1 MPKRKITQVEFTPGL
16 GELGRVTTAKLRV
29 AAYAR
34 VSTEKE
40 EQEHSLEAQTDY
52 FNSYI
57 RSNPRWEF
65 VGLYVDDGISG
76 LSHQNRDGFNRM
88 VADAVDGKIDLIVTK
103 SLSRFARNTVDA
115 LTTIRKLK
123 AVNVGVF
130 FQKEDINTL
139 DAKGEFL
146 LTLMSSFAE
155 EESRSI
161 SDNVTWGRRKQ
172 FADGF
177 YIVPFAHFLGYD
189 RGAEKGEFVINEK
202 EARVVRFIYMLALEH
217 YATTHIARLLM
228 DWNIPTPGGKK
239 VWQTKTISSILHN
252 EKYKGDALLQKKFT
266 VDFRTKKCKINEG
279 ELPQYYVTG
288 GHTPIIAPETWNEVQ
303 KISLPD
309 GQRLIKQYPMSGKV
323 VCGAC
328 GGRYGSKLW
337 HSTTYRNVVW
347 ECNERK
353 KKGAPCKNTH
363 IYAEEIESA
372 TAIALQR
379 LYEKNK
385 RIKRLCTELLSS
397 VPLNN
402 REGALTELADMQ
414 PQDIAFDN
422 SAVNVL
428 ITKAVVTTDA
438 NIVFHFVDGSTY
450 QYRICGNTP
459 KGKRNMNVR
468 KEYHRRIAEFYSQ
481 GIPSSAIAQTLGI
494 PLDTVRSYIRRSL
507 R

>member
-1 MPKRKITQVEFTPGL
+1 MPKRKITQVEFAPGL
-16 GELGRVTTAKLRV
+16 GELGRVTPAKLRV

-57 RSNPRWEF
+57 RNNPRWEF

-88 VADAVDGKIDLIVTK
+88 VADALDDKIDLIVTK

-115 LTTIRKLK
+115 LSTIRKLK
-123 AVNVGVF
+123 AANVGVF

-146 LTLMSSFAE
+146 PTLMSSFAE

-161 SDNVTWGRRKQ
+161 SDNITWGKRKQ
-172 FADGF
+172 F
-177 YIVPFAHFLGYD
+177 
-189 RGAEKGEFVINEK
+189 
-202 EARVVRFIYMLALEH
+202 
-217 YATTHIARLLM
+217 
-228 DWNIPTPGGKK
+228 
-239 VWQTKTISSILHN
+239 
-252 EKYKGDALLQKKFT
+252 
-266 VDFRTKKCKINEG
+266 
-279 ELPQYYVTG
+279 
-288 GHTPIIAPETWNEVQ
+288 APETWNEVQ
-303 KISLPD
+303 KIFLPD

-328 GGRYGSKLW
+328 GGRYGRKLW
-337 HSTTYRNVVW
+337 HSTTYRNIVW

-363 IYAEEIESA
+363 IYAEEMESA

-385 RIKRLCTELLSS
+385 RIKRLCTELLSA
-397 VPLNN
+397 VPLND
-402 REGALTELADMQ
+402 REGALTALADMQ
-414 PQDIAFDN
+414 PQDITFDN
-422 SAVNVL
+422 SAINVL

-438 NIVFHFVDGSTY
+438 NVVFHFIDGGTY
-450 QYRICGNTP
+450 QYRVCGNTP
-459 KGKRNMNVR
+459 LGQANMNVR
-468 KEYHRRIAEFYSQ
+468 KEYHRRIAELYAQ
-481 GIPSSAIAQTLGI
+481 GMPSSAIAKTLGI
-494 PLDTVRSYIRRSL
+494 PPNTVRSYIRRSL
-507 R
+507 K

>member
-1 MPKRKITQVEFTPGL
+1 MPKRKITQVEFALGL

-123 AVNVGVF
+123 AVNVGIF

-177 YIVPFAHFLGYD
+177 YIVPFAQFLGYD
-189 RGAEKGEFVINEK
+189 RGSEKGEFVINEN
-202 EARVVRFIYMLALEH
+202 EARVVRFIYMLAFE
-217 YATTHIARLLM
+217 YYSPSNIARLLM
-228 DWNIPTPGGKK
+228 DLNIPTPSGKK
-239 VWQTKTISSILHN
+239 IWQTTTAESILSN

-266 VDFRTKKCKINEG
+266 VDFRTKKQKRNEG
-279 ELPQYYVTG
+279 EVPQYYVENSHPAIIEPEEWDRVQIELARRKTSG
-288 GHTPIIAPETWNEVQ
+288 KATISNSPFSTKVFCGDCGSRYTPIT
-303 KISLPD
+303 
-309 GQRLIKQYPMSGKV
+309 
-323 VCGAC
+323 
-328 GGRYGSKLW
+328 W
-337 HSTTYRNVVW
+337 HSTDKYRRLIWQCINKFHNPVKCTTTHLTAEQLEQKFLEMFAIYFADRKATIDTLRYVQKTLTDTDFIDDDI
-347 ECNERK
+347 EACEREMDILTEMIRQTVMLNASATVSEEEYRRRYNDLTDRFRAEEEKLKRLTAERK
-353 KKGAPCKNTH
+353 KRDT
-363 IYAEEIESA
+363 ESI
-372 TAIALQR
+372 AIGGML
-379 LYEKNK
+379 
-385 RIKRLCTELLSS
+385 
-397 VPLNN
+397 
-402 REGALTELADMQ
+402 
-414 PQDIAFDN
+414 
-422 SAVNVL
+422 
-428 ITKAVVTTDA
+428 
-438 NIVFHFVDGSTY
+438 
-450 QYRICGNTP
+450 
-459 KGKRNMNVR
+459 
-468 KEYHRRIAEFYSQ
+468 
-481 GIPSSAIAQTLGI
+481 
-494 PLDTVRSYIRRSL
+494 
-507 R
+507 